1 MDQQSNDVSAAE
13 VTVDNAASH
22 LIHMARR
29 SGLTVLTVESC
40 TAGAMASALA
50 GAEGA
55 GDAFHGGFVVYSKE
69 HKTKAV
75 GVPAALIRQHTAVSA
90 PVAKTMAE
98 GGLNRSSADIALA
111 ITGVAG
117 PDPDE
122 DGNPV
127 GLVFIA
133 GARKGGATIERKLSL
148 TGSKEDICK
157 AAMFAT
163 LKLGQE
169 LIKG

>member
-1 MDQQSNDVSAAE
+1 
-13 VTVDNAASH
+13 
-22 LIHMARR
+22 
-29 SGLTVLTVESC
+29 
-40 TAGAMASALA
+40 MASALA
-50 GAEGA
+50 DTPGA
-55 GDAFHGGFVVYSKE
+55 GDVFHGGFVVYSKE
-69 HKTKAV
+69 HKTEAV
-75 GVPAALIRQHTAVSA
+75 GVPASLIRQHTAVSA

-133 GARKGGATIERKLSL
+133 GARKSGATIERKLSL
-148 TGSKEDICK
+148 TGSKEEICK

-163 LKLGQE
+163 LKLGE
-169 LIKG
+169 DLIRG